1 MPPTTGTTVPWR
13 FAARPD
19 RQVTG
24 DAGGARTIAR
34 RLWRVLRQR
43 RGDLVWDGVLRGS
56 GLLALIGIA
65 VLQVA
70 SASVVGLAGF
80 LVVTIWVNGP
90 LGVFL
95 PATYEPILMLFGRL
109 YPPVLVGVVGIA
121 GTLYI
126 EFLNYHLY
134 RRILD
139 SHLLR
144 GLRESVVVRRVVP
157 LFRRAPFFTVWLCS
171 WSPLPYWAVRVLA
184 PLAEYPVRRY
194 LLATFL
200 GRFPRLWFFAA
211 LGAVPIPTRWLV
223 AITLGAVALAVLAF
237 LGRPAVVAVRRAIGG
252 TRLDGVP
259 GPTFE
264 EASERA

>member
-19 RQVTG
+19 PQVTSG
-24 DAGGARTIAR
+24 AGRARTIAR
-34 RLWRVLRQR
+34 RMWRALGQR
-43 RGDLVWDGVLRGS
+43 HGDLVWDGVLRGS

-65 VLQVA
+65 VLQIA
-70 SASVVGLAGF
+70 PASVVGLVGF

-109 YPPVLVGVVGIA
+109 YPPVLVGVAGIA

-126 EFLNYHLY
+126 EFLNYYLY
-134 RRILD
+134 QRILD
-139 SHLLR
+139 SDLLR

-171 WSPLPYWAVRVLA
+171 WSPLPYWAVRVLG

-211 LGAVPIPTRWLV
+211 LGAVPIPTHWLV
-223 AITLGAVALAVLAF
+223 AITLGAVVLAVLAF
-237 LGRPAVVAVRRAIGG
+237 LGRPMLSVVRRAIGG
-252 TRLDGVP
+252 TRLERVP
-259 GPTFE
+259 DRTLEG
-264 EASERA
+264 ASENA